1 MCVQW
6 KELKFEKKNMVKKVV
21 QSDSDVGMNKRY
33 GCSSTS
39 SIALSVDDSK
49 VADDVVTAAVVVATE
64 VVVVVHVVVAAEVE
78 VAEVAVAEAS
88 GEPGVA
94 QFTTEGWRFR
104 RLNGNDRVPVPS
116 ASRINLSA
124 VLDCLCFVTKFG
136 SSDDIAL

>member
-1 MCVQW
+1 ERYEQKLLDNPQVDAQPDKAVHDSNTCVS
-6 KELKFEKKNMVKKVV
+6 LLGRVKKVV

-33 GCSSTS
+33 GRSSTS

-49 VADDVVTAAVVVATE
+49 
-64 VVVVVHVVVAAEVE
+64 VVAAEVE

-104 RLNGNDRVPVPS
+104 CLNGNDRVPVPS

>member
-49 VADDVVTAAVVVATE
+49 
-64 VVVVVHVVVAAEVE
+64 VVAAEVE